1 MIYSIDKNIP
11 NYDDSNFI
19 AENATIIG
27 KVELNSDVSIWFN
40 VVIRGDNDPIIIG
53 KGSNI
58 QDGSILHTD
67 IGAPLTI
74 GKNVTIGHKVMLH
87 GCNISDNCLI
97 GINSTILNHAQIG
110 KNSIVGANSLITE
123 NKVFPSNSLIMGSP
137 AKVIRS
143 LEEKEI
149 KMIQFSAEHYVQN
162 GQRFRKSLKS
172 V

>member
-1 MIYSIDKNIP
+1 MIYSIDKNTP

-110 KNSIVGANSLITE
+110 QNSIVGANSLITE

-149 KMIQFSAEHYVQN
+149 KVN
-162 GQRFRKSLKS
+162 
-172 V
+172 

>member
-1 MIYSIDKNIP
+1 MIYSIDKNTP

-110 KNSIVGANSLITE
+110 KNSIVGATSLITE

-143 LEEKEI
+143 LSEEI
-149 KMIQFSAEHYVQN
+149 KKVIP
-162 GQRFRKSLKS
+162 
-172 V
+172 